1 MKSYGEILNI
11 KYRKGWV
18 EKMLQKTK
26 VRKIFS
32 KHKIQLPEDS
42 FDFLDSEVTR
52 MIYKW
57 VLRCKNNNIKRL
69 SIDLVGYVLPNT
81 VDSLNKDR
89 FNPILAN
96 KLRNR
101 K

>member
-81 VDSLNKDR
+81 VDSMNKDG
-89 FNPILAN
+89 FNPILDN
-96 KLRNR
+96 KLRS
-101 K
+101 KK